1 MCEVRDEKMKP
12 KTPSI
17 ACISCQNYIHL
28 KKRNG
33 FLFREAKTLDGKLN
47 CFKYSVFEI
56 QPAINYENL
65 K

>member
-1 MCEVRDEKMKP
+1 MCEVRDKKTKL

-28 KKRNG
+28 KKRTG
-33 FLFREAKTLDGKLN
+33 FSFREAKTLDGKFN
-47 CFKYSVFEI
+47 YSKYSVNEI